1 MEKMMSTWSSKA
13 FLAAVIGLSTV
24 TGANALEVA
33 NGLSANG
40 LSANGLSA
48 NGLSANGL
56 SANGLSA
63 NGLSANGLSANGLS
77 ANGNS
82 SVAAQVEAV
91 ILYDGSRISIR

>member
-13 FLAAVIGLSTV
+13 FLGAVIGLSTV

-56 SANGLSA
+56 ST
-63 NGLSANGLSANGLS
+63 NGLS

-91 ILYDGSRISIR
+91 ILHDGSRISIR

>member
-1 MEKMMSTWSSKA
+1 MSTCSSKA

-24 TGANALEVA
+24 AGANALEVA

-63 NGLSANGLSANGLS
+63 NGLSANGLSANG
-77 ANGNS
+77 GS
-82 SVAAQVEAV
+82 SVASQVESV
-91 ILYDGSRISIR
+91 ILHDGSRISAR

>member
-1 MEKMMSTWSSKA
+1 MSTWSSKA

-24 TGANALEVA
+24 AGANALEV
-33 NGLSANG
+33 ANG

-91 ILYDGSRISIR
+91 ILHDGSRISIR